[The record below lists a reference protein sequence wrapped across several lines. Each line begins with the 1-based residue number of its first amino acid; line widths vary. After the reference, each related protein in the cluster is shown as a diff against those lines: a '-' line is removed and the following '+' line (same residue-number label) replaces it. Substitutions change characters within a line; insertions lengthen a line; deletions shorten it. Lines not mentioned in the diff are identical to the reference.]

1 MKLTCTSI
9 KNKLTE
15 LTHKDNKFFLDG
27 NEIANI
33 KKIYFYP
40 CSLNRGD
47 AHLIILLNEPHMDKT
62 SYFFRRNWL
71 SKPLKKSDDDVQV
84 VTELNDAIGR
94 FSTDV
99 LDHQQSFEG
108 MVDKTWEMTNIFI
121 TEEGFLAPG
130 AKLFKDFKYIDCIF
144 FERLTSYTRTF
155 DIALIS
161 GDCKLG
167 ISAVHRKKSLQ
178 HIKDRLFTQ
187 PLDLYETGPD
197 PLPWDQLFKRRKNDG
212 TDWGDLHKLVSN
224 KQDDEQDEESDWA
237 PGETED
243 DEEEEYDY
251 PSEEEV
257 SQEEEENYSSDSD
270 FETPLEDN
278 DDYDAYEKRTSGK
291 KRVFEDSSDDE
302 EVSTKRTKV

>member
-15 LTHKDNKFFLDG
+15 LTHKDNKIFLDG

-40 CSLNRGD
+40 CALNRGD
-47 AHLIILLNEPHMDKT
+47 AHLIMLLNEPHMGKT

-84 VTELNDAIGR
+84 VTELNDAIAK

-99 LDHQQSFEG
+99 LTYDQSFEG
-108 MVDKTWEMTNIFI
+108 MVDKTWEMTDIFI
-121 TEEGFLAPG
+121 TEEGVLSPV
-130 AKLFKDFKYIDCIF
+130 AKLYKSFKYIDAIF

-155 DIALIS
+155 DIALVS
-161 GDCKLG
+161 GHSKLG

-178 HIKDRLFTQ
+178 NIKDSLSSF
-187 PLDLYETGPD
+187 PNLYETGPD

-212 TDWGDLHKLVSN
+212 ADWGDLHKLVS
-224 KQDDEQDEESDWA
+224 KTQDGEQDEESDWA

-251 PSEEEV
+251 PSEEEL
-257 SQEEEENYSSDSD
+257 SEEEENYSSDSD
-270 FETPLEDN
+270 FENPLEDN
-278 DDYDAYEKRTSGK
+278 NDYDAYEKRTSGK

-302 EVSTKRTKV
+302 EVYNKRTKV